1 MDDMRRKANYLEMED
16 LKAPELPRSAEL
28 KLNLQACRRGTFK
41 DLLLEQAGKDVYKAA
56 AEVFSNN
63 RSLVKLDLM
72 LLHRHWQDQIC
83 RGLMQNKQ
91 ERRRLEK
98 KDACRQADGVTW

>member
-1 MDDMRRKANYLEMED
+1 MED
-16 LKAPELPRSAEL
+16 LKTVFEALADNKGVKEL